1 MINPAVT
8 SVSIPDVTCLRKPEN
23 ALPLSYLTQRNEN
36 AMITEIGAIQMQRVL
51 AMATKSSSE
60 ENRLTIDLP
69 EDVARRLKL
78 AAITRRR
85 TVSGLVVE
93 LLDKHLPHV
102 DAGGKKKTNI
112 PYS

>member
-1 MINPAVT
+1 
-8 SVSIPDVTCLRKPEN
+8 
-23 ALPLSYLTQRNEN
+23 
-36 AMITEIGAIQMQRVL
+36 MQWVL

-78 AAITRRR
+78 AATTRRR
-85 TVSGLVVE
+85 AVSDMVIE
-93 LLDKHLPHV
+93 LLDKHLPH
-102 DAGGKKKTNI
+102 AEGGEKKKNI